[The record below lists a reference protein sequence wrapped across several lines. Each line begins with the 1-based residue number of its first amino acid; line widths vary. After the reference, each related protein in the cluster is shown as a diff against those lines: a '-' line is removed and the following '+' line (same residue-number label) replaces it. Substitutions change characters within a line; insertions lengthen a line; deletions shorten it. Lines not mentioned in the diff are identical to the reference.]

1 MRKYIKSF
9 VKYFMLFCC
18 GGMTYM
24 TIEMVYRGYSD
35 YTMAVLGGMAF
46 VFIGCINNFIPWEM
60 SLVNQCLIGGIL
72 IVTPLEYLFGVLFNQ
87 AYTIWDYRN
96 VPLNIDG
103 QICLPFSLIW
113 CLLSIVAIVIDDYI
127 RYYAFD
133 EEKPIYKII

>member
-1 MRKYIKSF
+1 MRKYIKSI

-35 YTMAVLGGMAF
+35 YTMAGLGGMAF
-46 VFIGCINNFIPWEM
+46 AFIGCINNFIPWKM
-60 SLVNQCLIGGIL
+60 SLINQCLVGGIL
-72 IVTPLEYLFGVLFNQ
+72 IVTPLEYLFGILFNQ
-87 AYTIWDYRN
+87 TYTIWDYRN
-96 VPLNIDG
+96 IPLNIDG
-103 QICLPFSLIW
+103 QICLPFTLIW

-133 EEKPIYKII
+133 EEKPIYKLI